1 MSYNITPISTPQ
13 DLTSITTLF
22 QAYATA
28 LNLDLSFQDFTNE
41 LATLPGKYAPP
52 TGALL
57 LAKSTSTGEA
67 IGCVGVRPL
76 EPKGVCEMKRLYVS
90 PAGRGTGIGK
100 ALGEA
105 IIAEAKRLGYH
116 AMRLD
121 TLASM
126 TSALRLY
133 RSLGFQDIEAY
144 YANPLEEVVYLELK
158 LV

>member
-1 MSYNITPISTPQ
+1 MSYTITPASTPQ

-28 LNLDLSFQDFTNE
+28 LGLDLSFQDFTNE

-52 TGALL
+52 TGGLL

-105 IIAEAKRLGYH
+105 IIAEAKRLGYRT
-116 AMRLD
+116 MRLD